1 MMVYGNA
8 LHLKYAGAC
17 PYLCKCKVH
26 PSAEYPC
33 KSFSHELPPYLVNL
47 GDEVFQA
54 LFDFPLLIL
63 FVKLSALS

>member
-8 LHLKYAGAC
+8 LHLKYAGTC

-26 PSAEYPC
+26 PSAEYAC
-33 KSFSHELPPYLVNL
+33 ESFSHELTPYLVNL